1 MKPPETPEE
10 SGKDPQDAAG
20 DAGIDTT
27 RSFVR
32 HSAVMSVGTGFSRLT
47 GFIRVAAMAYALGVT
62 ESRLADAY
70 NVANT
75 TPNIVYELVVGG
87 ILASVFV
94 PVFVERLDDEGRGQA
109 WHTARAV
116 LTFALIVLSGVMVL
130 GILGS
135 GLIIRVYT
143 LGVHAP
149 EIDAER
155 ALASFFL
162 KWFMPQIVFYA
173 LGAGVATGLLNAH
186 RRFAAP
192 TFAPILNNLIATATF
207 LWFAALTPK
216 GATPTPAAISTF
228 QKYVLA
234 GGTTLGVVGM
244 SLVLWP
250 SLRRIGFRWRW
261 TWDLKD
267 AGFRQIVRLAR
278 WAFVYVVANQVGYLV
293 VIALATRRQGG
304 YTAYT
309 SAFIFFQLPYAIFA
323 VSIMTALLP
332 SLASRWTERDLSLF
346 RSQLAQGLRG
356 TAFIVVPA
364 AFGYLALA
372 VPIVRLLLQ
381 HGVMRAQSTEL
392 LAKVL
397 QAFSIGLFSF
407 CAFQLFLRGFYAM
420 QDTRT
425 PALINIFAVAL
436 NTAVNFLYFRYL
448 RVEGLALGHATAYT
462 FAAIVAVLILRRR
475 LGGLEGRR
483 LLPAFGRILL
493 GGLATGAAAYL
504 AARWLGDVFGT
515 ASLGP
520 QLLQVGGGVVTGGLS
535 FLAVA
540 AAFRMKEFTLIAQI
554 VRSRVGPR

>member
-1 MKPPETPEE
+1 MKPPETPDE

-32 HSAVMSVGTGFSRLT
+32 HSAIMSVGTGLSRLT

-143 LGVHAP
+143 LGVHGP

-192 TFAPILNNLIATATF
+192 TFAPILNNLIATVTL

-216 GATPTPAAISTF
+216 GSTPTPAVISTL

-234 GGTTLGVVGM
+234 GGTTLGVVAM

-261 TWDLKD
+261 TWDVKD

-483 LLPAFGRILL
+483 LVPAFGRILL
-493 GGLATGAAAYL
+493 GGLATGAGAYL
-504 AARWLGDVFGT
+504 AARWLGAAFGT

-520 QLLQVGGGVVTGGLS
+520 QLLQVGGGVVAGGLS

-540 AAFRMKEFTLIAQI
+540 AAFRMQEFTLIAQI
-554 VRSRVGPR
+554 VRSRVGRR

>member
-1 MKPPETPEE
+1 MKPPETPDE
-10 SGKDPQDAAG
+10 SGTDPQDAAG
-20 DAGIDTT
+20 EATVDTT

-32 HSAVMSVGTGFSRLT
+32 HSAVMSVGTALSRLT
-47 GFIRVAAMAYALGVT
+47 GFLRVAAMAYALGVT
-62 ESRLADAY
+62 ESRLADSY

-75 TPNIVYELVVGG
+75 TPNIIYELAVGG

-94 PVFVERLDDEGRGQA
+94 PVFVERLEDEGRDQA

-116 LTFALIVLSGVMVL
+116 LTFALIVLSGVMIL

-135 GLIIRVYT
+135 GLIIRMYT
-143 LGVHAP
+143 VGVHGP
-149 EIDAER
+149 EVDAER
-155 ALASFFL
+155 ALAAFFL
-162 KWFMPQIVFYA
+162 KWFMPQIVFYG

-186 RRFAAP
+186 RRFAVP
-192 TFAPILNNLIATATF
+192 MFAPILNNLIATATF
-207 LWFAALTPK
+207 FVFAALTPR
-216 GATPTPAAISTF
+216 GATPTPVTISTF

-234 GGTTLGVVGM
+234 AGTTLGVVVM
-244 SLVLWP
+244 SLALWP
-250 SLRRIGFRWRW
+250 ALRRIGFRWRW
-261 TWDLKD
+261 TFDLKD
-267 AGFRQIVRLAR
+267 RGLRRIARLAG
-278 WAFVYVVANQVGYLV
+278 WALVYVVVNQLGYLV
-293 VIALATRRQGG
+293 VIALATRPRGG

-332 SLASRWTERDLSLF
+332 SLSSRWADDDVVMF
-346 RSQLAQGLRG
+346 RSQLVRGLRG

-364 AFGYLALA
+364 AFGYLALS
-372 VPIVRLLLQ
+372 VPIIRLLLQ
-381 HGVMRAQSTEL
+381 HGVMQAQSTDL

-397 QAFSIGLFSF
+397 QNFSIGLFSF
-407 CAFQLFLRGFYAM
+407 CAFQLLLRAFYAM

-462 FAAIVAVLILRRR
+462 FAAIVAVTILRRR

-483 LLPAFGRILL
+483 LVPAVGRILL
-493 GGLATGAAAYL
+493 GGLATGAVAYL
-504 AARWLGDVFGT
+504 VARLLGQAFGT

-520 QLLQVGGGVVTGGLS
+520 QLLQVGGGVVAGLLT
-535 FLAVA
+535 FVAVA
-540 AAFRMKEFTLIAQI
+540 AAFRMQELTLIAQM
-554 VRSRVGPR
+554 VRSRVGRR